1 MFLGVGQARGGGDIF
16 DGYIEINSTW
26 YNIGGVNDGR
36 NNPVGSA
43 NAATRTL
50 LSNQDFG
57 TQTFGNFNIT
67 GFQIYG
73 YTTSGT
79 SVDNNGANFK
89 VWRSGDAEP
98 SYSNFWNTTAESYY
112 SGPDYTASVTGQ
124 SRALIG
130 DTFINGDTYNLKIQT
145 YTVLTGDNAGS
156 KFYERSDSFVV
167 NGARQQITGSSDTTQ
182 SAAYNTSAGGGVV
195 KQGTAQL
202 TLSKDNSSTTTGQK
216 GDIYIDA
223 GTVAVN
229 PETGSITGDQALGG
243 SSTTVRLGAESGN
256 STATFALAGSDGGL
270 TISRTIVARAG
281 SSGMLTISGANT
293 AGVNTVSGS
302 VFLDNN
308 VTFSAASGGI
318 LDISGQ
324 VQDGAV
330 AGTFGAA
337 VNAAGTVRLSG
348 SGANSG
354 TSWTV
359 QDGTLEL
366 SKDTG
371 VDAVGGSLVVETGG
385 VVSLLVSDQVNN
397 NGTVTLSG
405 GTIQRGSGVSET
417 FGALSLTANSLINF
431 GGVSESANLTFGT
444 LSLGA
449 FSVSVSGFALN
460 NQLKYSATS
469 EANGLAL
476 LSKFSFD
483 NSYTTGFSGSTFTI
497 TAIPEPS
504 TYAAAAGLLVLFLWP
519 VRRRL
524 VKDVKSILGLRPTGR
539 ERIEAYRKA

>member
-1 MFLGVGQARGGGDIF
+1 MFLGVGQAMGGGDIF
-16 DGYIEINSTW
+16 DGYIQINSTW

-36 NNPVGSA
+36 DNPVGSA
-43 NAATRTL
+43 NAETRML

-57 TQTFGNFNIT
+57 TQTFGSFNIT

-98 SYSNFWNTTAESYY
+98 SYSNFWNTTSESYY
-112 SGPDYTASVTGQ
+112 SGPDYTSSVTGQ

-145 YTVLTGDNAGS
+145 YTVLTGDNSGS

-167 NGARQQITGSSDTTQ
+167 NGARQQITGSADTTQ
-182 SAAYNTSAGGGVV
+182 SAAYNTSAGGGIV
-195 KQGTAQL
+195 KQGTGKL
-202 TLSKDNSSTTTGQK
+202 TLSKDNSNATTGQK

-243 SSTTVRLGAESGN
+243 SSTTVRLGAESGT
-256 STATFALAGSDGGL
+256 SAATFALADSDGGL
-270 TISRTIVARAG
+270 TVSRSIVARAG
-281 SSGMLTISGANT
+281 SSGTLTISGANT

-302 VFLDNN
+302 VFLDNS

-324 VQDGAV
+324 VQDGAG

-359 QDGTLEL
+359 QAGTLEL
-366 SKDTG
+366 SKNINVNAVAGALTVNSGAKLLLSSSGNVADTS
-371 VDAVGGSLVVETGG
+371 A
-385 VVSLLVSDQVNN
+385 
-397 NGTVTLSG
+397 VTLSG
-405 GTIQRGSGVSET
+405 GTIQRASGVSET
-417 FGALSLTANSLINF
+417 FG
-431 GGVSESANLTFGT
+431 NLTISEASTLDFGSGAATAGT
-444 LSLGA
+444 LQFQTYSNSGSSPVTVSNFSVGNKLQFLSSNFNSGNLAQFA
-449 FSVSVSGFALN
+449 FS
-460 NQLKYSATS
+460 
-469 EANGLAL
+469 NG
-476 LSKFSFD
+476 
-483 NSYTTGFSGSTFTI
+483 YTTSTEGSYFTI

-504 TYAAAAGLLVLFLWP
+504 TYVAVAGLLAMFLWP
-519 VRRRL
+519 VRRR
-524 VKDVKSILGLRPTGR
+524 VMKDVKSILGLRPTGR